1 MITARTEATVPLI
14 PGWQTWAWEIPAW
27 LFSLWAT
34 IGSQLVAENQ
44 ILKHG
49 LTISRSIY
57 RAFRLIHRPRP
68 HSTVIKASAHCLN
81 CMEPDPMSA
90 VTR

>member
-14 PGWQTWAWEIPAW
+14 PGWQTWVWEIPAW

-57 RAFRLIHRPRP
+57 RAFRLIHRPP
-68 HSTVIKASAHCLN
+68 ALI
-81 CMEPDPMSA
+81 PP
-90 VTR
+90 